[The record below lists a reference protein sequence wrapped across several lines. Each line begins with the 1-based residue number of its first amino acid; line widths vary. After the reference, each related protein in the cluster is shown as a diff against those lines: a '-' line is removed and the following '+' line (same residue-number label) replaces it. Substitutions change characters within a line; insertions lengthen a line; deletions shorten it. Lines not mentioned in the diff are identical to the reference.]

1 MEPIR
6 FGDKTITLFE
16 NGGDCVFIPTD
27 AKSGAKILEL
37 LKNPCTLAVIEGVDW
52 NRDLSPWAAKAAFR
66 SGGDFVGGGEMF
78 LNELACAVRSMR
90 ERIGFTRCFIAGY
103 SLAGLFALW
112 SLTKTDIFDGAA
124 SVSGS
129 LWFDGFCD
137 YFESAKINAGQIY
150 FSLGDREKN
159 ARDERLAK
167 VEDCTRRT
175 FYHVKRLGLRT
186 LFELN
191 PGGHFNEPEKRCAR
205 AIDWLIQKNIDEKVN

>member
-6 FGDKTITLFE
+6 FGDKSITLFE

-27 AKSGAKILEL
+27 AESGAKILEL

-112 SLTKTDIFDGAA
+112 SLTKTDIFDGAV

-137 YFESAKINAGQIY
+137 
-150 FSLGDREKN
+150 
-159 ARDERLAK
+159 
-167 VEDCTRRT
+167 
-175 FYHVKRLGLRT
+175 
-186 LFELN
+186 
-191 PGGHFNEPEKRCAR
+191 
-205 AIDWLIQKNIDEKVN
+205 